1 MIFRTKVLGGG
12 GYNSQNQQDNCIKTQ
27 VSCKKRQRFNFKK
40 RMLLS
45 ALIFFSF
52 LFGFAMAISFSIAFL
67 SDSKTA
73 TGTIAFEFDSP
84 TLAFGDALEL
94 YCEGRV
100 SSNANITFGN
110 LSAEGTS
117 LASLYSRKLSVEQN
131 SSPFTEYY
139 VKVVYDFSSIENAT
153 IGLGNASSAYGGIT
167 MCAPVQ
173 STTNVLYTQSV
184 VSASD
189 STQAKVPVGKDT
201 FFDIYSIIKNM
212 TFVGNVEFATSTPLE
227 FVISVLADTSP
238 NFNSKHR
245 AQANL
250 LGKLGVKVVDSPALT
265 LGGLISDGFQ
275 IKFLECT
282 KSEASFTNSSASGNS
297 FISANEDIFLTIVLN
312 LQYFAPNECAINNSI
327 VATNGTQNQT
337 VNVTHECTGTG
348 TDILSPCTI
357 TFKLGKLNAG
367 YYFDFIKLFGA
378 VGERNYWQD
387 NCSASISIYYS
398 KTQGGELSTFVENI
412 TGTEYIDLNC
422 YGPHKVVL

>member
-1 MIFRTKVLGGG
+1 
-12 GYNSQNQQDNCIKTQ
+12 
-27 VSCKKRQRFNFKK
+27 
-40 RMLLS
+40 
-45 ALIFFSF
+45 
-52 LFGFAMAISFSIAFL
+52 MAISFSIAFL

-100 SSNANITFGN
+100 SSNATITFGN
-110 LSAEGTS
+110 SSAEGTP

-201 FFDIYSIIKNM
+201 FFDIYSILKNM

-265 LGGLISDGFQ
+265 LGGLISDGF
-275 IKFLECT
+275 KMDWS
-282 KSEASFTNSSASGNS
+282 KGSEFSFTNKSVTGDSLITANVDIYLTIIVN
-297 FISANEDIFLTIVLN
+297 FNKYNEDYLPFNDYV
-312 LQYFAPNECAINNSI
+312 
-327 VATNGTQNQT
+327 VATNGEQSENIL
-337 VNVTHECTGTG
+337 VTHSIESSGQ
-348 TDILSPCTI
+348 DFWKVSTI
-357 TFKLGKLNAG
+357 TFTFAKLSAG
-367 YYFDFIKLFGA
+367 YSFDFKKLFG
-378 VGERNYWQD
+378 
-387 NCSASISIYYS
+387 SAISMDDSYHDESAKISIYYT
-398 KTQGGELSTFVENI
+398 KNQGDTLKVFQENI
-412 TGTEYIDLNC
+412 SGIADVWL
-422 YGPHKVVL
+422 GGIIL